1 MRVYLDNCC
10 YNRPFDPQNQMKI
23 KLESEAKLRIQD
35 LIIQGEIEL
44 ASSYMSLYE
53 CSKNPN
59 PTRRDSIR
67 EYINKHTTKY
77 VSPDNHKTVAS
88 KAKEI
93 METGIKYKDA
103 IHIAAAIYA
112 ECDVFLSTDI
122 RALKYKTDEIRL
134 MNPVEFFIG
143 EDDNTVLGEEVTN

>member
-1 MRVYLDNCC
+1 MH
-10 YNRPFDPQNQMKI
+10 
-23 KLESEAKLRIQD
+23 LRICH
-35 LIIQGEIEL
+35 
-44 ASSYMSLYE
+44 YMSAVRVQ
-53 CSKNPN
+53 
-59 PTRRDSIR
+59 TRREEIP
-67 EYINKHTTKY
+67 YGNINKHTTKY

-88 KAKEI
+88 KAKDI

-134 MNPVEFFIG
+134 MNPVEFFT
-143 EDDNTVLGEEVTN
+143 EADDNTAFGEEVTN